1 MDDEEEDEVQ
11 LTANTIDEVDEVVDI
26 EAES

>member
-1 MDDEEEDEVQ
+1 VDDEEEDEVQ